1 MEDMVRKILTV
12 MVLVL
17 VMTGANAQK
26 IDQRLTGLVEQVN
39 NRRAQGLRPLNVE
52 GVKKSIAVR
61 FNADGSIKTLS
72 AIGLLKKGA
81 ECPTEQLQQ
90 LGIEMRYQLGDMVV
104 MNIPPDKLQLLDG
117 VDAFYSVRADE
128 ILQPMNSLA
137 RQETQADKVSNTMQ
151 AVANGLPRAF
161 TGNGV
166 VLGVIDVGIDFNH
179 AAFRKADGSTRIK
192 KAIVYTKDGKIEFD
206 NESDIMALTS
216 DLTVTSHGTHT
227 SATAGGSEV
236 GNGMQGVAP
245 EADLVLCGLGSNAS
259 STNIAECIRT
269 IFDYAASVNKPAVVS
284 LSMGNIVGLH
294 DGSETTA
301 KAVSELTENG
311 TKPGRAVVIS
321 SANAADKSQSVITY
335 PGAACKTVL
344 GAATVPES
352 ASDTKPI
359 TYNGNYFFY
368 ASDYKDFTL
377 ELKLVNLTNGQ
388 VMELDEHA
396 QTVSDD
402 KPISLEILPY
412 SWPMATGGTAYCGYL
427 NLSGENS
434 VKLDNKNY
442 RLAVFAT
449 PSNESQMIKMMGGS
463 EDNLEPCFDAPT
475 TIGGYNFAS
484 NGYTKGSGDFA
495 FSTSICNDAVISVG
509 AYVTRSSW
517 ENKWGN
523 IYGYQPSKVTGAKQE
538 YGEIADFSSY
548 GVDDNGVPRP
558 TIIAPG
564 MGLVSA
570 ANNYDQGLFVNG
582 QPGEPTQNSPVLIS
596 LMEQNNRNNW
606 YYLTQG
612 TSMSCPHAAGI
623 VTLWMQAKPTL
634 TSKEIQETL
643 KVTCRNDAFT
653 TNETLIPSGNK
664 VQAGYGKIDA
674 LAGLKSILGITG
686 IETVEAGGHR
696 EATPAT
702 MYSVD
707 APVYNMMGQRV
718 DKNTR
723 GMVIYKGHKY
733 VNK

>member
-1 MEDMVRKILTV
+1 MIRKLLIAVL
-12 MVLVL
+12 LVL
-17 VMTGANAQK
+17 VTTSTFAQK
-26 IDQRLTGLVEQVN
+26 IDQRLTGLVKQVN

-52 GVKKSIAVR
+52 DVKKSIAVR
-61 FNADGSIKTLS
+61 FNDDGSIKTLS

-104 MNIPPDKLQLLDG
+104 MNIPPDKLLLLDG
-117 VDAFYSVRADE
+117 VDAFYSVKADE
-128 ILQPMNSLA
+128 ILQPMNDVA
-137 RQETQADKVSNTMQ
+137 RQATRADKVSNTIQ
-151 AVANGLPRAF
+151 AVVNGLPRAY
-161 TGNGV
+161 TGSGV
-166 VLGVIDVGIDFNH
+166 VLGVIDMGIDFNH

-192 KAIVYTKDGKIEFD
+192 KAIVYTNDGKMEFD

-216 DLTVTSHGTHT
+216 DFTMTSHGTHT

-245 EADLVLCGLGSNAS
+245 EADLVLCGLGSSAS

-284 LSMGNIVGLH
+284 LSMGNIIGLH

-301 KAVSELTENG
+301 KAVAELTDNG

-321 SANAADKSQSVITY
+321 SANAANKSQSVITY
-335 PGAACKTVL
+335 PGAVCKTVL
-344 GAATVPES
+344 GATTVPES
-352 ASDTKPI
+352 ALDTKPV
-359 TYNGNYFFY
+359 TYNGSYFFY

-377 ELKLVNLTNGQ
+377 ELKLVNLTNGE
-388 VMELDEHA
+388 VMELDDHVKKA
-396 QTVSDD
+396 SDD
-402 KPISLEILPY
+402 TTISLEILPFP
-412 SWPMATGGTAYCGYL
+412 WPMATGENAPCGL
-427 NLSGENS
+427 LDLSGENS
-434 VKLDNKNY
+434 VKLDNNNY
-442 RLAVFAT
+442 RLAIIAT
-449 PSNESQMIKMMGGS
+449 PSNGSQMIKMMGGG
-463 EDNLEPCFDAPT
+463 ENYVEPCFDAPT
-475 TIGGYNFAS
+475 TTGGYNFAS

-570 ANNYDQGLFVNG
+570 ANNYDQGFFVNG

-596 LMEQNNRNNW
+596 LMEKNNRNNW

-623 VTLWMQAKPTL
+623 VALWMQAKPTL

-643 KVTCRNDAFT
+643 KFTCRNDAFT

-664 VQAGYGKIDA
+664 VQAGFGKIDA
-674 LAGLKSILGITG
+674 LAGLKVIMGITG

-696 EATPAT
+696 QATPAT

-718 DKNTR
+718 NKNTR
-723 GMVIYKGHKY
+723 GLVVYKGRKY

>member
-1 MEDMVRKILTV
+1 MIRKLLIAVL
-12 MVLVL
+12 LVL
-17 VMTGANAQK
+17 VTTSAFAQK
-26 IDQRLTGLVEQVN
+26 IDQRLTGLVKQVN

-52 GVKKSIAVR
+52 DVKKLIAVR

-72 AIGLLKKGA
+72 AIGMLKKGA

-128 ILQPMNSLA
+128 ILQPMNDVA
-137 RQETQADKVSNTMQ
+137 RQETRADKVSNTMQ
-151 AVANGLPRAF
+151 AVANGLPQAY
-161 TGNGV
+161 TGKDV
-166 VLGVIDVGIDFNH
+166 VLGVIDQGIDFNH

-192 KAIVYTKDGKIEFD
+192 RAIIYKEDDKMEFD
-206 NESDIMALTS
+206 SESDIMALTS

-245 EADLVLCGLGSNAS
+245 EADLVLCGLGSSAS
-259 STNIAECIRT
+259 STNIAECIKT

-284 LSMGNIVGLH
+284 LSMGNIFGLH
-294 DGSETTA
+294 DGNEATA
-301 KAVSELTENG
+301 YAVSELTENG
-311 TKPGRAVVIS
+311 TMAGRAVVIS
-321 SANAADKSQSVITY
+321 SANAAEKSQSVITY
-335 PGAACKTVL
+335 PGAVCKTVL
-344 GAATVPES
+344 GATTVPEPET
-352 ASDTKPI
+352 DPVI
-359 TYNGNYFFY
+359 YNGLYFFY
-368 ASDYKDFTL
+368 ASDYKEFTL
-377 ELKLVNLTNGQ
+377 ELKLVNLKTGE
-388 VMELDEHA
+388 VMDLDDHVKKA
-396 QTVSDD
+396 SDGTPCD
-402 KPISLEILPY
+402 VKILPD
-412 SWPMATGGTAYCGYL
+412 SWSLATGGTAYCGFL
-427 NLSGENS
+427 DLIGDNS
-434 VKLDNKNY
+434 VKIDSNY
-442 RLAVFAT
+442 RLAIFAT
-449 PSNESQMIKMMGGS
+449 PSNGSQMIKMVGGS
-463 EDNLEPCFDAPT
+463 EDYQEPCFDAPT
-475 TIGGYNFAS
+475 TTGGYNFAS

-495 FSTSICNDAVISVG
+495 FNTLICNDAVISVG
-509 AYVTRSSW
+509 AYVTRTSW
-517 ENKWGN
+517 ETKWGKT
-523 IYGYQPSKVTGAKQE
+523 YSYPPSSVTKEYQQI
-538 YGEIADFSSY
+538 GEIADFSSY

-596 LMEQNNRNNW
+596 LMEKNNRNNW

-623 VTLWMQAKPTL
+623 VALWMQAKPTL
-634 TSKEIQETL
+634 TSKEIQEVL
-643 KVTCRNDAFT
+643 KQTCRNDEFT

-664 VQAGYGKIDA
+664 VQAGFGKIDA
-674 LAGLKSILGITG
+674 LAGLKNILNITG

-696 EATPAT
+696 QATPAT

-723 GMVIYKGHKY
+723 GLVIYKGRKY